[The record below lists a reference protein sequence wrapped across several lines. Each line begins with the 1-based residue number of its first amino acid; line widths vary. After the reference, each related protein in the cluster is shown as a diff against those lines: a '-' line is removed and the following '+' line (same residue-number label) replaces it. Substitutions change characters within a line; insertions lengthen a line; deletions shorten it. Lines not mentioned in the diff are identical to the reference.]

1 MKALVRDFKNDE
13 WVAVDIVRHR
23 KCIFFP
29 FGDFK
34 KWWSE
39 AVSYKKYSHI
49 EGTTTK
55 LNKAVFLTK
64 KEIENF

>member
-1 MKALVRDFKNDE
+1 MKALVRDLKNDE
-13 WVAVDIVRHR
+13 WEVAYIVRHR

-29 FGDFK
+29 FGDHE

-55 LNKAVFLTK
+55 LKKAAFLTE
-64 KEIENF
+64 KEISWK